1 MRKKTILTLISFILV
16 CRPPYLTMMN
26 MPNITFLFTEPAPP
40 VKGPEP
46 EEVNTMEGMRARI
59 KYVLQ
64 EAEKK
69 RAQDKGK
76 GRRVLR
82 RVYSHLPLE

>member
-1 MRKKTILTLISFILV
+1 
-16 CRPPYLTMMN
+16 MMN

-40 VKGPEP
+40 VKGPKP

-64 EAEKK
+64 EAEKSGPK
-69 RAQDKGK
+69 TRAREDESYDESI
-76 GRRVLR
+76 VICL
-82 RVYSHLPLE
+82 